1 MTNPLATA
9 AILAV
14 SHVRREAVIFLFL
27 ALATAPAMGQ
37 KSCPLTESQSQKA
50 VVAFEKIAKF
60 VLNEP
65 RCVNCHGGVNP
76 YINGIGLN
84 PQDPS
89 APPSLIAHGGGA
101 IKRSADGTM
110 EAECMDCH
118 NNMANKRDG
127 SPTRQWM
134 TAANFHSF
142 VDKDATSLC
151 RQFKRSLGSAEEFLG
166 HAKDDNGGNNF
177 AQTAF
182 NGNRG
187 LNADQYLDPDGPTY
201 VAPKPP
207 SMSHDE
213 FIKLGQDWVN
223 AMGGKFQGD
232 ESCGCELTHDEWS
245 GMIRYV
251 VDNKGDEG
259 HDQFSD
265 WSNNSLT
272 KITISLKNGVG
283 TIRYSVQARD
293 VNNGRT
299 LARQGGAEVVVH
311 SSSTSQTSVDAT
323 FPATAEVLFIQG
335 TYMVTLGHALIYTIG
350 KRHLENCRDTSGCQ
364 TADLDVYPPNLPV
377 PKGKLQDPNRIQDS
391 NTVRKDGLG
400 RSRKGVSIENMTV
413 DLWRSGSK

>member
-1 MTNPLATA
+1 MIDRTRFICLG
-9 AILAV
+9 AILV
-14 SHVRREAVIFLFL
+14 VL
-27 ALATAPAMGQ
+27 ALATAPAMAQ

-50 VVAFEKIAKF
+50 VEAFEKIANV

-76 YINGIGLN
+76 YMNGIGL
-84 PQDPS
+84 DPRDPT
-89 APPSLIAHGGGA
+89 APASLVAHGGGA
-101 IKRSADGTM
+101 IQKSKDGTI

-118 NNMANKRDG
+118 NNMAQKRDG

-134 TAANFHSF
+134 LAANFHSF

-151 RQFKRSLGSAEEFLG
+151 RQFKRSLGSADEFLG
-166 HAKDDNGGNNF
+166 HIKDDNGGNNF

-187 LNADQYLDPDGPTY
+187 LNADQYLDPGGPTY

-207 SMSHDE
+207 SISHDA

-232 ESCGCELTHDEWS
+232 EGCGCEPTHDNWS

-259 HDQFSD
+259 HEQWSD
-265 WSNNSLT
+265 WSNSSIS
-272 KITISLKNGVG
+272 KVTISLKNGVG
-283 TIRYSVQARD
+283 TVRYSVQAKEVTQNRSM
-293 VNNGRT
+293 GRKD
-299 LARQGGAEVVVH
+299 GAETVFH
-311 SSSTSQTSVDAT
+311 SSSKSETSAQAT
-323 FPATAEVLFIQG
+323 FPATAEVLIYQG
-335 TYMVTLGHALIYTIG
+335 TYMVSLGHALIYTIG
-350 KRHLENCRDTSGCQ
+350 KRRVENCRDTSGCQ
-364 TADLDVYPPNLPV
+364 TADLDVYPPTLPI
-377 PKGKLQDPNRIQDS
+377 PKGKVEDPNRIQSS
-391 NTVRKDGLG
+391 NTVTKDGLG
-400 RSRKGVSIENMTV
+400 RSRKGVSIETMTV